1 MIRDMNSKSGKATPE
16 ILLVLAII
24 ALACFVGVQ
33 SFLFKQKFSA
43 VEDEIKGVKGDGEQ
57 SLGKLRADLNSRYL
71 QLLKLSED
79 MSMQQ
84 GRFQLIERSLAAEKE
99 SMGQLQDDF
108 KRDLEA
114 VQKKDGE
121 HAQAV
126 ALLEDKFKNEIA
138 AKERSIG
145 QLQGE
150 YDSLKNLMDDQ
161 SALLVMV
168 REQSILNSATAS
180 SAAPSSGPQTPI
192 DVLPA
197 SNVAQSPDS
206 NAGSSLVPI
215 PSGASP
221 SVPQP
226 APVPVHDAGPN
237 MNQGGA
243 PASPSSST
251 APKAGQ

>member
-1 MIRDMNSKSGKATPE
+1 MNSKSGKATPE

-33 SFLFKQKFSA
+33 SFLFKQKFTA
-43 VEDEIKGVKGDGEQ
+43 VEDEIKGVRGDGEQ
-57 SLGKLRADLNSRYL
+57 GLGKLRADLNSRYL

-79 MSMQQ
+79 MSMQT

-108 KRDLEA
+108 KKDLDL
-114 VQKKDGE
+114 VRKKDGE

-126 ALLEDKFKNEIA
+126 ATLEDKFKNEIA

-145 QLQGE
+145 QLQSE

-180 SAAPSSGPQTPI
+180 ASTPSSGAAPTSI

-197 SNVAQSPDS
+197 SNVAQSPES
-206 NAGSSLVPI
+206 TSGSSLVPI

-237 MNQGGA
+237 MNQGEA
-243 PASPSSST
+243 SASPSSST
-251 APKAGQ
+251 VPKAGQ